1 MAYSEQDL
9 AEMRAGL
16 LKRREQRKKELA
28 QRKELALAAAK
39 RAAGV
44 VRRHGGCRVWLFGS
58 LVGGGRFDEHSDIDL
73 AVAGLPREA
82 DFWRLYADVLA
93 AAEPFS
99 VDLVLMESA
108 GPELREN
115 IRRHGVEI

>member
-1 MAYSEQDL
+1 
-9 AEMRAGL
+9 MRAGL

-44 VRRHGGCRVWLFGS
+44 VRRYGGCQVWLFGS
-58 LVGGGRFDEHSDIDL
+58 LAGGGRFDEHSDIDL
-73 AVAGLPREA
+73 AVAGLPREV

-99 VDLVLMESA
+99 VDLVFMEAA

>member
-44 VRRHGGCRVWLFGS
+44 VRRYGGCQVWLFGS
-58 LVGGGRFDEHSDIDL
+58 LAGGGRFDEHSDIDL
-73 AVAGLPREA
+73 AVAGLPREV

-99 VDLVLMESA
+99 VDLVFMEAA